1 MTDYALVGGGG
12 FGRELYDWFAP
23 GLAERGDRFVGYF
36 DDNDAPMSAYG
47 RTLPQLGPI
56 TDGSADPS
64 IRLVMAL
71 GGPQAKAKVAAIFG
85 TEAFATL
92 IHPTAC
98 VSASAKIGRGCV
110 VGPFSI
116 VSADTLAGEFVG
128 LNAHASLGH
137 DVQIGAFSTLSAY
150 VDLTGAVK
158 VGRCAFF
165 GTGARVMPGLSIGD
179 NCVIGAGAVMV
190 RGAPADTTY
199 YAAPARR
206 L

>member
-23 GLAERGDRFVGYF
+23 GLATRGDRIVGYF
-36 DDNDAPMSAYG
+36 DDNDAPMAPYG

-56 TDGSADPS
+56 TGGTADPA
-64 IRLVMAL
+64 IRLIMAL
-71 GGPQAKAKVAAIFG
+71 GDPHGKAKVAAIFG
-85 TEAFATL
+85 IDAFETL
-92 IHPTAC
+92 IHPSAV
-98 VSASAKIGRGCV
+98 VSASAKVGRGCV

-116 VSADTLAGEFVG
+116 VSADTRAGEFVG

-137 DVQIGAFSTLSAY
+137 DVQIGAYSTLSAY

-158 VGRCAFF
+158 VGMRTFF
-165 GTGARVMPGLSIGD
+165 GTGARAMPGVSIGD
-179 NCVIGAGAVMV
+179 DCMIGAGAVMV
-190 RGAPADTTY
+190 RGAPSGATY

>member
-12 FGRELYDWFAP
+12 FGRELHDWFAP

-36 DDNDAPMSAYG
+36 DDNDAPMAAYG

-56 TDGSADPS
+56 TGGSADPS

-71 GGPQAKAKVAAIFG
+71 GDPQAKAKVADIFG
-85 TEAFATL
+85 HAAFATL
-92 IHPTAC
+92 IHPTGL
-98 VSASAKIGRGCV
+98 VSASAKVGRGCV
-110 VGPFSI
+110 AGPYSI
-116 VSADTLAGEFVG
+116 ISADTTVGDFVG
-128 LNAHASLGH
+128 LNTHAALGH

-158 VGRCAFF
+158 VGTRAFF

-190 RGAPADTTY
+190 RGAPAGTTY